1 LKEKGI
7 TFLIIEHR
15 LDIVLNYIDHLYV
28 MFNGQI
34 IAEGRG
40 EEEIKKVL
48 SDPKVVE
55 IYIGE

>member
-1 LKEKGI
+1 
-7 TFLIIEHR
+7 
-15 LDIVLNYIDHLYV
+15 